1 MRVFAIGDLHLP
13 GGDMKP
19 MDVFGSHWENHFERI
34 SESWRDR
41 VGEDDVVLIPGDISW
56 AMQLADALH
65 DLERIAQLPGRI
77 LILRGNHD
85 YWWSSLTQL
94 RCSLPQ
100 GMHAVQNDA
109 YDAGDM
115 VFCGTRGWTIPGQGA
130 AAQDEKIFRREVL
143 RLEMSLKSA
152 RQAADGRPIVAM
164 MHYPPLLPEHKASG
178 TAFTK
183 LLSAYGVSRCVY
195 GHLHG
200 QSIQRG
206 INGVYDGVRY
216 DLVSCDALGFA
227 VKEVTP

>member
-1 MRVFAIGDLHLP
+1 
-13 GGDMKP
+13 
-19 MDVFGSHWENHFERI
+19 
-34 SESWRDR
+34 
-41 VGEDDVVLIPGDISW
+41 
-56 AMQLADALH
+56 
-65 DLERIAQLPGRI
+65 
-77 LILRGNHD
+77 
-85 YWWSSLTQL
+85 
-94 RCSLPQ
+94 
-100 GMHAVQNDA
+100 
-109 YDAGDM
+109 
-115 VFCGTRGWTIPGQGA
+115 
-130 AAQDEKIFRREVL
+130 
-143 RLEMSLKSA
+143 MSLKAA

>member
-1 MRVFAIGDLHLP
+1 
-13 GGDMKP
+13 MKP

-34 SESWRDR
+34 SESWRAL
-41 VGEDDVVLIPGDISW
+41 VSEDDVVLIPGDISW
-56 AMQLADALH
+56 AMQLADALQ

-109 YDAGDM
+109 YDACDM

-143 RLEMSLKSA
+143 RLEMSLKAA

-227 VKEVTP
+227 VKEVTPWTPQRR